1 MDNKTRYEFLFS
13 AARESLAE
21 GEFSLNR
28 RAYNLSIR
36 RSQEA
41 VELGLSALLALLG
54 IHYPKNHDQ
63 APLVIKMLKS
73 QGVNLENEK
82 KVESISID
90 LSRKRGPA
98 LHQESGYDNNVAI
111 KAIADS
117 KYVLEFVELKK
128 SELLN
133 KYTKQV
139 Q

>member
-28 RAYNLSIR
+28 GAYNLSIR
-36 RSQEA
+36 RSQET

-63 APLVIKMLKS
+63 APLLIKMLKS
-73 QGVNLENEK
+73 QGIGLENEK
-82 KVESISID
+82 RVEDASID

-98 LHQESGYDNNVAI
+98 LHQESGYDNGVAS

-117 KYVLEFVELKK
+117 KFILEFVELKK
-128 SELLN
+128 AELLS
-133 KYTKQV
+133 KYSK
-139 Q
+139 